1 MGPFICSNWKQ
12 LSLPVYVVG
21 DGEKAWRNFLA
32 YHGNI
37 FITWRTMERQ
47 MRTMFWVFFPE
58 RAKFSSVIKLERVH
72 LMLLRYS
79 AQNESRAACL

>member
-37 FITWRTMERQ
+37 FITQRTMERQ
-47 MRTMFWVFFPE
+47 MRTMFWLFSE